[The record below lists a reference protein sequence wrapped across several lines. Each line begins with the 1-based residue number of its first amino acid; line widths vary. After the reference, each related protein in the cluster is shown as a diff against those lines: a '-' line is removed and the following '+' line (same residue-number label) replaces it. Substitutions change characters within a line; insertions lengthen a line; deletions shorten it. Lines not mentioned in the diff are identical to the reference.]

1 MECTSETR
9 FDIYQMTNRTHLTII
24 IGPNLELFYND
35 FIVNVYIQLYWEQAF
50 TTYQSLSIQIY
61 K

>member
-24 IGPNLELFYND
+24 DHTQRKVYNW
-35 FIVNVYIQLYWEQAF
+35 II
-50 TTYQSLSIQIY
+50 IP
-61 K
+61 

>member
-24 IGPNLELFYND
+24 D
-35 FIVNVYIQLYWEQAF
+35 H
-50 TTYQSLSIQIY
+50 T
-61 K
+61 

>member
-24 IGPNLELFYND
+24 GSNIE
-35 FIVNVYIQLYWEQAF
+35 
-50 TTYQSLSIQIY
+50 
-61 K
+61 